1 MSMVEE
7 EKGISSLFDIQ
18 NIPSQYVVTFVCQAA
33 KRILPLL
40 EKEGGGFGEAA
51 AKVTELV
58 GQLGQGKTATGGL
71 GSIFQ
76 TIVSTVKRFSGA
88 EASTYEST
96 SESAQHVMDY
106 LGELTSKA
114 SPETQNS
121 IFGVLR
127 EIYESVMKGHEAAH
141 EA

>member
-1 MSMVEE
+1 MSMTEE

-18 NIPSQYVVTFVCQAA
+18 HIPSEYMVTFVCQAA

-40 EKEGGGFGEAA
+40 EKEGGFGETA

-58 GQLGQGKTATGGL
+58 TMLSQGKSASTGL
-71 GSIFQ
+71 GGIFQ
-76 TIVSTVKRFSGA
+76 TIVSAVKSFSGSAVSEA
-88 EASTYEST
+88 EHPYEST

-121 IFGVLR
+121 IVGVLR
-127 EIYESVMKGHEAAH
+127 EIYDSVMKHE
-141 EA
+141 